1 MHVPP
6 EAFVLITIPN
16 STLYDSSTGSTES
29 GVLALECVTM
39 SIPEAL
45 NDRDVYLVLRLN
57 TSELPIDP
65 ARVVQRRDGNES
77 RIYTFHAIPQDP
89 AELVLTIRLDRGDS
103 NQHQQED
110 LDTFEGIL
118 AQYVAD
124 LCGLGQQANAP
135 AAPQDLGSSGI
146 TRGDKDLRGHLV
158 MVDEKTGEVVG
169 EIEDRFRIT
178 EDPVMYEKGHE
189 NDPVII
195 DVPEVSTRE
204 RDANA
209 FEAFAR
215 IVPPDQRNWIT
226 KSASVVSHAIS
237 MTTSLL
243 VTTITTASSLYVAHS
258 TPSPHHPSS
267 GSGPST
273 RTGPPPPPPPRALVF
288 LTSER
293 TQKGLASVH
302 AVSGEAVKVSSKT
315 VNHID
320 SMIRRAMGARPRRRE
335 RQDLSST
342 PASIGYLSPG
352 GSPPPLPPRTPSPS
366 ASTSGFALP
375 SYDSVVNG
383 TKPPPTLPTRP
394 SLPPPAQ
401 SPPPTPKLTTKTRV
415 LLSLDLILSTI
426 DDSARRVL
434 DTSTQEIGKVVGHTY
449 GPEAARSSLLVAG
462 TARNVGLVYVDLRG
476 VGRRALVRRA
486 GRTFV
491 KAKMSSS
498 VGAAGQTPPALPTR

>member
-16 STLYDSSTGSTES
+16 SSLYDSSTGYTDS
-29 GVLALECVTM
+29 GTLALECVTM

-45 NDRDVYLVLRLN
+45 HDRDVYLVLRLN

-65 ARVVQRRDGNES
+65 ARVVQRRDGTES
-77 RIYTFHAIPQDP
+77 RIYTFQAIPQDP
-89 AELVLTIRLDRGDS
+89 AELVLTIRLDRGDP
-103 NQHQQED
+103 QQQED
-110 LDTFEGIL
+110 LDTFESIL

-124 LCGLGQQANAP
+124 LRGLGQQP
-135 AAPQDLGSSGI
+135 SAPQNLGSSGI

-204 RDANA
+204 DDANA
-209 FEAFAR
+209 LEAFAR
-215 IVPPDQRNWIT
+215 IVPPDQHNWIT

-243 VTTITTASSLYVAHS
+243 VTTITTASSFYVAHS

-267 GSGPST
+267 GPST
-273 RTGPPPPPPPRALVF
+273 RAGPPPPPPRALVF

-293 TQKGLASVH
+293 TRKGLASVH

-315 VNHID
+315 INLID
-320 SMIRRAMGARPRRRE
+320 SMIRRTMGARPRRRE

-342 PASIGYLSPG
+342 PASMGYLSPG

-366 ASTSGFALP
+366 GSTSRFALP

-383 TKPPPTLPTRP
+383 TKPPPLPTRP
-394 SLPPPAQ
+394 SSSSSPLPQAPP
-401 SPPPTPKLTTKTRV
+401 SLKLTTKDRV

-434 DTSTQEIGKVVGHTY
+434 DTGTQEIGKVVGHKY
-449 GPEAARSSLLVAG
+449 GPEAAHSSLLMAG

-491 KAKMSSS
+491 KAQMSS
-498 VGAAGQTPPALPTR
+498 GQSRIPPALPPR